1 MNTDE
6 ALRSLGV
13 SDADFTLEQAADLD
27 TRGYFIVENYFDA
40 ATVDEMRNAYDICSP
55 TATTV
60 EFTGRSQEGSGA
72 LTTIESQSVFLLDL
86 FNKSPMF
93 DPLLSIKPM
102 LFAAHRLLG
111 EIKVFSLNGR
121 SPAKDKGGQALH
133 CDAPKQH
140 EADWRMVNTLVP
152 LDELTDDNGATR
164 LIPGSHK
171 WAALNVPQENIGDDI
186 FPEPTFDELATF
198 PEDRMAEHPNE
209 IRLHLKPGSLA
220 VLNAHLW
227 HGGTTNKS
235 GASRRLFHMAICR
248 RDTPQEYSQRE
259 LLTSSLWERSSPA
272 QRFLLDVEDRF
283 Q

>member
-6 ALRSLGV
+6 ALQCLGV
-13 SDADFTLEQAADLD
+13 RDDDLTPEQVADLD
-27 TRGYFIVENYFDA
+27 TRGYFIVDNYFDA
-40 ATVDEMRNAYDICSP
+40 DAIERMRVAYDICSP

-60 EFTGRSQEGSGA
+60 EFKGRSQDGSGP
-72 LTTIESQSVFLLDL
+72 TSTIESQSVFLLDL
-86 FNKSPMF
+86 FNKSPEF
-93 DPLLSIKPM
+93 DPLLTIKPM
-102 LFAAHRLLG
+102 LAAAHRLLG

-121 SPAKDKGGQALH
+121 SPAKHKGGQALH

-140 EADWRMVNTLVP
+140 EKDWRMVNTLIP

-164 LIPGSHK
+164 LIPGSHN
-171 WAALNVPQENIGDDI
+171 WAALNVPQENIGDDP
-186 FPEPTFDELATF
+186 FPEPTIDQLATF
-198 PEDRMAEHPNE
+198 PDDPMAEHPNE
-209 IRLHLKPGSLA
+209 IRMHLKPGSIA

-259 LLTSSLWERSSPA
+259 LLTSELWERSGPA
-272 QRFLLDVEDRF
+272 QRFLLDIENED
-283 Q
+283 